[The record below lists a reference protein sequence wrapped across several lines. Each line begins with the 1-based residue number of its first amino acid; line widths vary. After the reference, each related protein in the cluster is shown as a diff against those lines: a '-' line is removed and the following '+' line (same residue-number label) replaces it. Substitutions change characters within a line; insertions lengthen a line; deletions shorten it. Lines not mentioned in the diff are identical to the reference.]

1 VSGLRPDRGRT
12 PGLPRVP
19 ALTDAECA
27 FVDAYLAMV
36 DLLAR
41 VNPARSAGSTYGS
54 LRAAQSLPGQA
65 RAVLE
70 ALEVMWARGE
80 RELHVPTLTQALRA
94 LDGERRAARV
104 TVPPS

>member
-1 VSGLRPDRGRT
+1 MTGFRPDQDH
-12 PGLPRVP
+12 PPALPRVP
-19 ALTDAECA
+19 ALTDAECS

-41 VNPARSAGSTYGS
+41 VNPSRSNGNAYGA

-65 RAVLE
+65 RALLD
-70 ALEVMWARGE
+70 ALDLMWSRGE

-94 LDGERRAARV
+94 LDGNRRTTRV
-104 TVPPS
+104 TIPG

>member
-1 VSGLRPDRGRT
+1 VTGFRPERGH
-12 PGLPRVP
+12 PAELPRVP
-19 ALTDAECA
+19 ALTDAECS

-41 VNPARSAGSTYGS
+41 VNPARSTGSAYGS

-65 RAVLE
+65 RALLE
-70 ALEVMWARGE
+70 ALELMWARGE

-94 LDGERRAARV
+94 LDGERRTTRV
-104 TVPPS
+104 TIPG